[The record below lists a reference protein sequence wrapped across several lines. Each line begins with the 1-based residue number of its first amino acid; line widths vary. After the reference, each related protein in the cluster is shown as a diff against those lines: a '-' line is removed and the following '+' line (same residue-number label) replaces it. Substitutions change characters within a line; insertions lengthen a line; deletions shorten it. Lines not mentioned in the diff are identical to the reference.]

1 MQLGVEQKV
10 NQRRA
15 SLVSQLYSE
24 GPVIGKGGGD
34 AAGNKSQQQ
43 QSGTTNLLGAS
54 GGGSS
59 GNNIVIPKVRPPPP
73 GVMRRQVP
81 QGKFGLLGMG
91 KSSIVF
97 KENSNVFRHLGPR
110 NVSQALS
117 KSSR

>member
-24 GPVIGKGGGD
+24 GPVIGKGGGGD

-43 QSGTTNLLGAS
+43 QSATNLGAS
-54 GGGSS
+54 GGGGSGGG

-91 KSSIVF
+91 KPPNFFTKIT
-97 KENSNVFRHLGPR
+97 EDIT
-110 NVSQALS
+110 
-117 KSSR
+117 

>member
-34 AAGNKSQQQ
+34 AAGSKSQQQ
-43 QSGTTNLLGAS
+43 QQQQQSATNLGAS
-54 GGGSS
+54 GGGGSGGGGG

-91 KSSIVF
+91 KPPIIFTKNNGRYYV
-97 KENSNVFRHLGPR
+97 KR
-110 NVSQALS
+110 
-117 KSSR
+117 

>member
-24 GPVIGKGGGD
+24 GPVIGKGGGGD

-43 QSGTTNLLGAS
+43 QSATNLGAS
-54 GGGSS
+54 GGGGSGGGGG
-59 GNNIVIPKVRPPPP
+59 GNNIVIPKVRPPPA

-91 KSSIVF
+91 KPPIIF
-97 KENSNVFRHLGPR
+97 TKITTDIT
-110 NVSQALS
+110 
-117 KSSR
+117 

>member
-34 AAGNKSQQQ
+34 AAGSKSQQQ
-43 QSGTTNLLGAS
+43 QQQSATNLGAS
-54 GGGSS
+54 GGGGSGGGG

-91 KSSIVF
+91 KPLIIF
-97 KENSNVFRHLGPR
+97 TKITTDIT
-110 NVSQALS
+110 
-117 KSSR
+117 

>member
-54 GGGSS
+54 GGGSG

-91 KSSIVF
+91 KPPIIFTKNNGRYYV
-97 KENSNVFRHLGPR
+97 KR
-110 NVSQALS
+110 
-117 KSSR
+117 

>member
-24 GPVIGKGGGD
+24 GPVIGKGGGGD

-43 QSGTTNLLGAS
+43 QQSATNLGAS
-54 GGGSS
+54 GGGGSGGGGG

-91 KSSIVF
+91 KPPNFFTKIT
-97 KENSNVFRHLGPR
+97 EDIT
-110 NVSQALS
+110 
-117 KSSR
+117 